1 MYLDEMPNVLQNT
14 SLCIFIGSKT
24 QNIRIDTYCKK
35 NLDVF
40 WPDVQKAK
48 LSSKTKVG
56 ACVKTTLLPTLALV
70 LINYKQAC
78 QLHTYLKSPF
88 ICLVYF
94 VSCMKMVPQK
104 KG

>member
-1 MYLDEMPNVLQNT
+1 MYLDEMPSVLQNT
-14 SLCIFIGSKT
+14 SLCIFTNSKT
-24 QNIRIDTYCKK
+24 QKIRIGTSCKQ

-40 WPDVQKAK
+40 WADVQKEK

-78 QLHTYLKSPF
+78 QLHTY
-88 ICLVYF
+88 I
-94 VSCMKMVPQK
+94 
-104 KG
+104 